1 VLTRLGNEGK
11 GPGEVDGEADQRRSG
26 DGGRGR
32 GSAAVLRAP
41 GFRGSTPGEPARPA
55 DGLTGPEWH
64 RRQENGAA
72 EGSPAAQGSSAPT
85 PEARRRGLGFWGG
98 GGVEMRTREA
108 AGAFIRRRP
117 P

>member
-1 VLTRLGNEGK
+1 MLTRLGNEGK
-11 GPGEVDGEADQRRSG
+11 GPGEVDGEADRRRSG

-98 GGVEMRTREA
+98 GGVEMS
-108 AGAFIRRRP
+108 AGESSGP
-117 P
+117 YL